1 MNEPRMRICIV
12 AFVVPQHGIGGM
24 QDHTRDLA
32 RGLVRGGHE
41 VDVITSRHPDGEREE
56 RVDGARYLF
65 VDAPRHQNHPIWLRE
80 SYAEFVRLHAQ
91 RPYDVVHS
99 ESSSAV
105 EHVRRGVHR
114 NVPLV
119 VMFHGGLLGLAKA
132 QLRSGLRSRRP
143 LPILRAVRRVEWIA
157 RHEHFRHGNWYR
169 FRACEAIVPS
179 RQQLRDTCRACL
191 LKPSRVHVVPNGIDA
206 EVFRPR
212 PTAEARARLGL
223 PRRPSFVCVG
233 RLSNDKGFHHAVR
246 ALSLLNGDL
255 PTTSLVI
262 VGEGDERQRLER
274 LTRELGLEHRVT
286 FAGALPREMVAL
298 HLAAADAFLFPTERD
313 EAAPLILPQAMACSR
328 PVVASKIGGI
338 TEVIGEFDEYGL
350 LIGPGN
356 VGALVQAMGALVRDD
371 GLRLRLG
378 EAARRRVLAE
388 YTIERMV
395 ERTLNVYR
403 IAINRLNQERKR

>member
-1 MNEPRMRICIV
+1 
-12 AFVVPQHGIGGM
+12 
-24 QDHTRDLA
+24 
-32 RGLVRGGHE
+32 
-41 VDVITSRHPDGEREE
+41 
-56 RVDGARYLF
+56 
-65 VDAPRHQNHPIWLRE
+65 
-80 SYAEFVRLHAQ
+80 
-91 RPYDVVHS
+91 
-99 ESSSAV
+99 
-105 EHVRRGVHR
+105 
-114 NVPLV
+114 
-119 VMFHGGLLGLAKA
+119 
-132 QLRSGLRSRRP
+132 
-143 LPILRAVRRVEWIA
+143 
-157 RHEHFRHGNWYR
+157 
-169 FRACEAIVPS
+169 
-179 RQQLRDTCRACL
+179 
-191 LKPSRVHVVPNGIDA
+191 
-206 EVFRPR
+206 
-212 PTAEARARLGL
+212 
-223 PRRPSFVCVG
+223 
-233 RLSNDKGFHHAVR
+233 VR